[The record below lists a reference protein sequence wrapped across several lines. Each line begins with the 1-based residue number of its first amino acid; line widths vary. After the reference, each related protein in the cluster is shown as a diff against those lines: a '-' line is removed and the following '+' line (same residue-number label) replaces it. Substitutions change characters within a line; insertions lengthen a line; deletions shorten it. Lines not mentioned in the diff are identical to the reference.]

1 MKKCLTAFTVT
12 TKISLHITFVQAD
25 QSILCSHPH
34 EPEGIYEAKF
44 NSVDSDSGSSCL
56 KPPSLNQVVSQG
68 SVKSS
73 STCKIKE
80 STCNSF

>member
-34 EPEGIYEAKF
+34 EPEGIYEIKF
-44 NSVDSDSGSSCL
+44 KSVDSDSVGVNLS
-56 KPPSLNQVVSQG
+56 PVV
-68 SVKSS
+68 
-73 STCKIKE
+73 
-80 STCNSF
+80 